1 ELHPPTQNVTS
12 SVWEHFGYLK
22 DAEGTVVCDGFP
34 ICKICHQKVPSKG
47 GNTTNM
53 FKHLKDSHRSVY
65 SEIRVCTRHSKITRF
80 DPLRTENE
88 QESVELHLPTT
99 DALSPVWKY
108 FGYPKNAD
116 GSLVSDGFPLC
127 RLCRLKVVAKGGSTT
142 NMLVHLRAY
151 HLEVYEEVKEA
162 ITTLRTAWGIE
173 PPELHPPTQNVTS
186 AVWQYFGYLK
196 DAGGSVVCDDFPI
209 CKLCQQKVASKR
221 RCTTNMFKHLKDYHR
236 SVYDEVR

>member
-1 ELHPPTQNVTS
+1 MQRGRWCATASQSAKSATRRCLLKAETPPTCSNTS
-12 SVWEHFGYLK
+12 KTLTGASTAK
-22 DAEGTVVCDGFP
+22 
-34 ICKICHQKVPSKG
+34 S
-47 GNTTNM
+47 
-53 FKHLKDSHRSVY
+53 
-65 SEIRVCTRHSKITRF
+65 VCTRHSEITRF